1 MLGTADQP
9 PSQQSPSARI
19 SNLVVRLLHDYTGRG
34 PTRARTVI
42 DNDLVTVVLHD
53 TLTKGEQSLVSD
65 ERADLVLEMRHAY
78 QQTIRD
84 EMIAGVQDVLGRK
97 VIAFLSANHI
107 DPDLAVE
114 TFLLEPETAAA
125 E

>member
-1 MLGTADQP
+1 MLDPADQP
-9 PSQQSPSARI
+9 PSQQSPSAKI

-34 PTRARTVI
+34 PTRARTLI
-42 DNDLVTVVLHD
+42 DHDLITVVLHD
-53 TLTKGEQSLVSD
+53 TLTRGEQSLVLD
-65 ERADLVLEMRHAY
+65 DRADLVLEMRHAY

-84 EMIAGVQDVLGRK
+84 EMIAGVQEVLGRK

-114 TFLLEPETAAA
+114 TFLLEPQPVAAD
-125 E
+125 